1 MTLSDKTLEK
11 LQRLINEE
19 SCYRSGKDLI
29 KFFAAFGFNDSYGPG
44 FGSRKDYTGSKL
56 KFLNGTAD
64 IDKCIKKVLAPVEF
78 IENIDKLDEC
88 IKSFNAYLAFDGWK
102 VVRRNR
108 EITFTRA
115 DVDVDEMINEVAHNS
130 ARDSNEISL
139 DSFLKKQFE
148 DIDFSRIPIESA
160 LVPILNS
167 RLDELKFCMKDAP
180 LSAVILVGS
189 ILECVL
195 LSVATHNRRAF
206 ESSSKSPRKQ
216 VEDWTLNDF
225 IEVAHDLGYLKVDV
239 HRFSDALRKF
249 RNYIHPHRQLVEQFH
264 PTKDTAHICF
274 HVLKAAMAQINERGH
289 AMPQHAEA
297 L

>member
-11 LQRLINEE
+11 LRFLINEE
-19 SCYRSGKDLI
+19 SCYRSGPDLI
-29 KFFAAFGFNDSYGPG
+29 KFFAEFGFHDSYGQG
-44 FGSRKDYTGSKL
+44 FGSRKDYTDSKL
-56 KFLNGTAD
+56 KMLNGTAD

-108 EITFTRA
+108 EITFARA
-115 DVDVDEMINEVAHNS
+115 DVDVDEMVKEVVQNNTKD
-130 ARDSNEISL
+130 DSEITL

-148 DIDFSRIPIESA
+148 DIDFSKIQIEST

-167 RLDELKFCMKDAP
+167 RLDELKSCMKDAP
-180 LSAVILVGS
+180 LAAVILAGS

-195 LSVATHNRRAF
+195 LSVAVHNRGAF
-206 ESSSKSPRKQ
+206 ESSSKAPKNKL
-216 VEDWTLNDF
+216 EHWGLNDF
-225 IEVAHDLGYLKVDV
+225 IEVAHDLGFLRADV
-239 HRFSDALRKF
+239 HRFSDSLRKF
-249 RNYIHPHRQLVEQFH
+249 RNYIHPHCQLVEGFL

-274 HVLKAAMAQINERGH
+274 HVLKAAIAQINEKVC
-289 AMPQHAEA
+289 
-297 L
+297 